1 MISLFQGK
9 ALYYHLLL
17 GCCRKHTHLFH
28 LSIPNMFGLYP
39 SEYNYAGPRKRPL
52 SSITPTIIEKDA
64 RFEMAIGGS
73 GGSIIPTATL
83 NVSQYILIY
92 IPTTC
97 HSNTDA
103 PV

>member
-1 MISLFQGK
+1 MMKWTISLFLGK
-9 ALYYHLLL
+9 AALLFVLYSY
-17 GCCRKHTHLFH
+17 THLDY
-28 LSIPNMFGLYP
+28 LNSIPNMFGLYP

-83 NVSQYILIY
+83 NVSTNPWHFVSPSL
-92 IPTTC
+92 
-97 HSNTDA
+97 NTR
-103 PV
+103 

>member
-1 MISLFQGK
+1 MVDTYTMYTQPIWI
-9 ALYYHLLL
+9 
-17 GCCRKHTHLFH
+17 
-28 LSIPNMFGLYP
+28 SIPNQFGLYP

-83 NVSQYILIY
+83 NVSLLK
-92 IPTTC
+92 P
-97 HSNTDA
+97 
-103 PV
+103 